1 MLRWAQFWG
10 RVVIEKGS
18 FLGRVVIEKGSFLG
32 RVVTEKGSFL
42 GRVVSQKGMVSGE
55 GSQDV
60 PSPRESWDVHF
71 GGKVVSE
78 QDDHGGVDS
87 EQDDHG
93 GVVSE
98 VSSVRRVVC
107 GGDCLLGEWV

>member
-1 MLRWAQFWG
+1 MRRAHSWGGWSLRRVHSSGGWSLRRAHSWG
-10 RVVIEKGS
+10 GWSLCE
-18 FLGRVVIEKGSFLG
+18 
-32 RVVTEKGSFL
+32 
-42 GRVVSQKGMVSGE
+42 VVSQKGMVSGE

-78 QDDHGGVDS
+78 QN
-87 EQDDHG
+87 DHG

>member
-1 MLRWAQFWG
+1 MI
-10 RVVIEKGS
+10 VKKGS
-18 FLGRVVIEKGSFLG
+18 FWGGGWSLRRVHSWGGWSLCK
-32 RVVTEKGSFL
+32 
-42 GRVVSQKGMVSGE
+42 VVSQKGMVSGE

-78 QDDHGGVDS
+78 QDDHGGV
-87 EQDDHG
+87 
-93 GVVSE
+93 VSE